1 MVRLTPFRAEW
12 PHLRPLD
19 LRVRIACAGR
29 ELPGGPLLVGICLV
43 DLSCFP
49 LPGAPRYG
57 FNLFKSGRAKS
68 VLVMRLCHQQ
78 SHIPENS
85 IKSLELGQTFAY
97 PHCLPN
103 RDSRSVVLVTVGS
116 DFRGGLC
123 VSTCEG

>member
-85 IKSLELGQTFAY
+85 IKRSEEHTSELQSLT
-97 PHCLPN
+97 N
-103 RDSRSVVLVTVGS
+103 LVCRLLLEKKKKKVHYVQLSETNKN
-116 DFRGGLC
+116 
-123 VSTCEG
+123 